1 MRRIDFKSPRWFRQ
15 RTLFLVCL
23 IYLSGVM
30 GLAYAKVE
38 YQPMDESVFA
48 MLGKRVI
55 TVKDYNNA
63 FHTAVRQKTYHG
75 KFPQQQLDTVRRDVG
90 RSLIARALL
99 LSESRR
105 RNIQP
110 DSEWVNGILANYQE
124 RNAKNADWQEKR
136 KIILPKLKQHFEEE
150 SLIRN
155 LHTKVT
161 ELKKPDAAEIKKYYQ
176 QHQDK
181 FTQPARYRVS
191 VILLKVEPSLPA
203 AVWKAANEEAERL
216 LKHLNAGADFSDL
229 AKLHSAD
236 TSANQGGDMGYLH
249 KGMLAP
255 PVQKIIDTMK
265 IGDVSRPITILQ
277 GVGIFYL
284 DDKKEAKLNTLKAV
298 RERAAELL
306 LRDKRQYV
314 WKRLIDKLWK
324 VALIKVNKEHSP
336 LLAAQK
342 SKGINMQDKKN

>member
-1 MRRIDFKSPRWFRQ
+1 MQRTDFKRPGWFRQ
-15 RTLFLVCL
+15 MTFSVCL
-23 IYLSGVM
+23 ICLTAVM
-30 GLAYAKVE
+30 GLAHAKVE
-38 YQPMDESVFA
+38 YQSMKNSVFA

-75 KFPQQQLDTVRRDVG
+75 KIPQQQLDTVKRDVG
-90 RSLIARALL
+90 RSLIARELL
-99 LSESRR
+99 LRESQR
-105 RNIQP
+105 RNIQA
-110 DSEWVNGILANYQE
+110 DSEWVNGILANYQK

-136 KIILPKLKQHFEEE
+136 KIILPKLKQYFDEE

-161 ELKKPDAAEIKKYYQ
+161 ELKNPDTAEIKKYYQ

-191 VILLKVEPSLPA
+191 VILLKVEPSLPV

-236 TSANQGGDMGYLH
+236 ASANQGGDMGYLH

-265 IGDVSRPITILQ
+265 VGDVSQPITILQ
-277 GVGIFYL
+277 GVGIFRL
-284 DDKKEAKLNTLKAV
+284 EDKEEAKLSSFKQV

-306 LRDKRQYV
+306 LRDKRQQV

-324 VALIKVNKEHSP
+324 VALIKVNKEHSS
-336 LLAAQK
+336 LLAMQQK
-342 SKGINMQDKKN
+342 TSKE